1 MLLPILLI
9 APLLPAQQASL
20 RCVGSTSDKAVTQTQ
35 PLRGPGGVI
44 AVLKVSS
51 DDDHGKNTHLCSAD
65 YVLVITPGDTGAAKA
80 VDLLTSDGDWDRTLS
95 LRLDGFAHDGTR
107 VFGILKERGKYPS
120 AMLFDYNTA
129 DGNVQLID
137 LKKRFAHRVTA
148 RCNPTF
154 DVIGTTETGAIVL
167 ELNSAKPCAA
177 DGRWLLDRTGDS
189 VHRLL
194 HGSPVQNLFPSEATV
209 EPEVRLQ

>member
-1 MLLPILLI
+1 MLLPILLV
-9 APLLPAQQASL
+9 ASLLPSQQASM
-20 RCVGSTSDKAVTQTQ
+20 RCVGSTSDMTATQTQ

-65 YVLVITPGDTGAAKA
+65 YVLVITPGDAGAAKA
-80 VDLLTSDGDWDRTLS
+80 VDLLTSDADWDRTLS

-120 AMLFDYNTA
+120 TMLFEYNTA

-137 LKKRFAHRVTA
+137 LKKRFAHLVTA
-148 RCNPTF
+148 RCNATF
-154 DVIGTTETGAIVL
+154 DVIGTTETGAIVV

-177 DGRWLLDRTGDS
+177 VGRWLINRTGGS
-189 VHRLL
+189 VHRLP
-194 HGSPVQNLFPSEATV
+194 HGSPIQNLFPSGGDG
-209 EPEVRLQ
+209 